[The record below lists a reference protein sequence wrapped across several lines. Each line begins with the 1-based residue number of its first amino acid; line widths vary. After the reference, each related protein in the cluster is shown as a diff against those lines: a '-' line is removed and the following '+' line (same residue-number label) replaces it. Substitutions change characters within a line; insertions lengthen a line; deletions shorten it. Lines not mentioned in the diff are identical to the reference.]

1 MDYTFVPLSQL
12 DSTGLTRLA
21 ALHSAVMHTLLADL
35 GAPLVLRYYEVAQT
49 EPKVLGLCA
58 ITSSGEIDG
67 WAMGSPDPSALNA
80 RLRQPLSWFAGQMLR
95 LGFTR
100 PGALI
105 DLLRALVSSSDAN
118 QLAPGQLEL
127 TYIGVAERAQGQ
139 GLGKQLLA
147 AFSAAARQ
155 AGYSSIALSVETDN
169 PAAVGLYTRCG
180 FKITKTFREGRFER
194 QRMEYKLA

>member
-35 GAPLVLRYYEVAQT
+35 GAPLVLHYYEVAQSDAS
-49 EPKVLGLCA
+49 VIGLCA
-58 ITSSGEIDG
+58 ISTSGEIDG

-80 RLRQPLSWFAGQMLR
+80 RLRQPASWFAGQMLR
-95 LGFTR
+95 LGFSH

-105 DLLRALVSSSDAN
+105 DLLCALISSSDAN
-118 QLAPGQLEL
+118 QLGHGQLEL

-155 AGYSSIALSVETDN
+155 AGYTSIALSVESDN
-169 PAAVGLYTRCG
+169 PAAVALYTRCG
-180 FKITKTFREGRFER
+180 FKVTKTFREGRFER
-194 QRMEYKLA
+194 QRMEHQL